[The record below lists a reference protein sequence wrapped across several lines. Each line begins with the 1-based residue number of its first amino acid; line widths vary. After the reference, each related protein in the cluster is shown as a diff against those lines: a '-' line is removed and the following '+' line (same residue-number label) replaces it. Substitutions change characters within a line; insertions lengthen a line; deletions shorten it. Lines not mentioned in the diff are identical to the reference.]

1 MTYAEARGQAQDLD
15 AQDPL
20 RKFRSEFVITDPEV
34 VYLDGNSLGRL
45 PKRAAIDAA
54 RTVELE
60 WGDRLIRGWN
70 DSWISLPNRLGGLV
84 ADLVGATH
92 DEVLVCDSTSVN
104 LYKLATAAV
113 RHQATRSAILSD
125 STNFPSDLYVLRG
138 IADANSLELR
148 VVEPG
153 QLLASLAPDVALL
166 ALSHTAFKSGEV
178 YDMDAVTRA
187 AHECG
192 ALVLWDLS
200 HSAGAMPVAL
210 NACGVDLAV
219 GCGYK
224 YLNGGPG
231 AAAFLFVRKELQPVL
246 RNPIQ
251 GWMGQ
256 AQAFEFGLEY
266 QPAQGIQRWATGTP
280 AILSMAAMAAGLE
293 LMREAGIE
301 QVRRKSVGMTE
312 FLIECVDGLLGDYG
326 LAVAS
331 PRDPAR
337 RGSHVSL
344 GHLEAW
350 PICQALVHS
359 ARVIPDFRTPDNIRF
374 GVAPLYNSYAEIVT
388 AIERLRDVMASR
400 EFDNFRTT
408 AAKVT

>member
-1 MTYAEARGQAQDLD
+1 MTYAEARSQAQDLD

-113 RHQATRSAILSD
+113 RHQSTRSVILSD

-138 IADANSLELR
+138 IADANSVELR

-153 QLLASLAPDVALL
+153 QLPESLSPDVALL

-178 YDMDAVTRA
+178 YDMDSVTRA

-266 QPAQGIQRWATGTP
+266 QPAEGIQRWATGTP
-280 AILSMAAMAAGLE
+280 AILSMAAMAAGLD
-293 LMREAGIE
+293 LMRKAGIE
-301 QVRRKSVGMTE
+301 NVRRKSVGMTE

-344 GHLEAW
+344 GHPEAW

-408 AAKVT
+408 AARVT